1 MLHDLLK
8 QHWGYDSFLPLQE
21 EAIRCALER
30 RDSLV
35 VLPTGGGKSLCY
47 QLPALCMDGL
57 AIVVSPLISLMKD
70 QVDALG
76 EIGIPAAALNSASS
90 AEQQRRTVRDIA
102 EGRLKIV
109 YLAPE
114 RLLAPA
120 TLDLLAST
128 KISLIAVDE
137 AHCIS
142 SWGHDFRPE
151 YRGLSQ
157 IRGRF
162 PGVSLHGFTATA
174 TEQVRADIAAQLHLK
189 DPKILVGSFHRPNL
203 FYHVERRATGWNQ
216 VCNVMERFRNQAG
229 IVYAI
234 TRDRVEQ
241 ISQTLNQLGYRTLP
255 YHAGLP
261 EAVRTRHQE
270 ALINDEIEAIVAT
283 VAFGMGI
290 DKSNV
295 RFVIHAEVPKSLESY
310 QQESGRAGRD
320 ALEAECWLLY
330 SGQDF
335 MTWQRIIDNSPN
347 ESRAAALESLQK
359 MRDYCVSTTCRH
371 GQLVGHFGQRLA
383 NDCQACD
390 VCLGKLTLSPDSLVL
405 GQKIL
410 SCVVRCRQRFG
421 AEHIT
426 KVLAGSNEA
435 RVVKFGHNQLSTWG
449 LLKEVPRR
457 QIRDWIDQL
466 VAQGFLESVGEYPV
480 LTVTPTGRQVLRGET
495 SPELSQPAVRDKA
508 VTPAR
513 LVDSWE
519 GVDRG
524 LFDELRRLRAQLAG
538 KAKVAA
544 FIIFSDATLRDLAR
558 RRPTSREALLGVH
571 GIGQHKS
578 EAYGAAV
585 IELIDRHC
593 REHDIVA
600 NVAVEMPVRR
610 ADAAHA
616 APSRTASASFELFDQ
631 GLSIAEIGER
641 LGRAPSTVLDYL
653 LQYIHARKITDA
665 SRWASP
671 YEIQQIETAAQFND
685 TERLKPIHE
694 ALHGRVSYET
704 IRMVLQCARNRD
716 G

>member
-1 MLHDLLK
+1 
-8 QHWGYDSFLPLQE
+8 
-21 EAIRCALER
+21 
-30 RDSLV
+30 
-35 VLPTGGGKSLCY
+35 
-47 QLPALCMDGL
+47 
-57 AIVVSPLISLMKD
+57 
-70 QVDALG
+70 
-76 EIGIPAAALNSASS
+76 
-90 AEQQRRTVRDIA
+90 
-102 EGRLKIV
+102 
-109 YLAPE
+109 
-114 RLLAPA
+114 
-120 TLDLLAST
+120 
-128 KISLIAVDE
+128 
-137 AHCIS
+137 
-142 SWGHDFRPE
+142 
-151 YRGLSQ
+151 
-157 IRGRF
+157 
-162 PGVSLHGFTATA
+162 
-174 TEQVRADIAAQLHLK
+174 
-189 DPKILVGSFHRPNL
+189 
-203 FYHVERRATGWNQ
+203 
-216 VCNVMERFRNQAG
+216 MERFRNQAG

-261 EAVRTRHQE
+261 EAARTRNQE

-295 RFVIHAEVPKSLESY
+295 RFVIHAEVPKSLEHY

-320 ALEAECWLLY
+320 GLEAECWLLY
-330 SGQDF
+330 SGRDF
-335 MTWQRIIDNSPN
+335 LTWQRIIDNSRD

-371 GQLVGHFGQRLA
+371 RQLVGHFGQTLDA
-383 NDCQACD
+383 ECQACD

-410 SCVVRCRQRFG
+410 SCVVRCQRRFGAEQIHFG

-435 RVVKFGHNQLSTWG
+435 KVVKFGHNQLSTWG
-449 LLKEVPRR
+449 LMKEVPRR

-466 VAQGFLESVGEYPV
+466 VAQGFLRSVGEYPV
-480 LTVTPTGRQVLRGET
+480 LTVTPTGWQALRGQT
-495 SPELSQPAVRDKA
+495 SPELSQPVVRDKE

-524 LFDELRRLRAQLAG
+524 LFDELRRLRAQLA
-538 KAKVAA
+538 KSTNVAA

-585 IELIDRHC
+585 LGLIDRYC
-593 REHDIVA
+593 REHDVAA
-600 NVAVEMPVRR
+600 NVAVEMPMRR
-610 ADAAHA
+610 VDVANA
-616 APSRTASASFELFDQ
+616 APNRTAIESFALFDE
-631 GLSIAEIGER
+631 GLGIAEIAER
-641 LGRAPSTVLDYL
+641 LGRAPSTVNDYL
-653 LQYIHARKITDA
+653 LQYIHARKIADA
-665 SRWASP
+665 SRWAAP
-671 YEIQQIETAAQFND
+671 YEILQIETAARFND
-685 TERLKPIHE
+685 TGRLKPVHE

-704 IRMVLQCARNRD
+704 IRVVLQCARNRE
-716 G
+716 GQESSTNASR